1 MTTATTIS
9 ASLQRALNRNDFNLP
24 DALLFSEEKLRE
36 MPGFGAQTI
45 NELREHRLE
54 HPFISAQVEPEMAL
68 PIHDRLQIVREAV
81 TYIKRTELGGN
92 APYKSA
98 VSHDAIIEKVRP
110 HLVAQ
115 KIAWHPIDIEILGRD
130 EVISKQ
136 GNRSIWTQAKVTIR
150 FYCTDLPNE
159 HIDIPVIAEGLDN
172 QDKGSAK
179 LMTYADKSA
188 LMWLFNIQRGDD
200 PDFDRLAPG
209 SGADDEITERVNRVR
224 TLYENHPDFSEKP
237 QAGIQGYL
245 VRLARSRGRFRIPT
259 MYDLTEDQLDQWIVE
274 LENEAQQHG
283 GSTDASNESTDQAG
297 QI

>member
-1 MTTATTIS
+1 MTTKKKTS
-9 ASLQRALNRNDFNLP
+9 NRKRIEPTGDTRRILDAADFEN
-24 DALLFSEEKLRE
+24 
-36 MPGFGAQTI
+36 
-45 NELREHRLE
+45 
-54 HPFISAQVEPEMAL
+54 VECLAFL
-68 PIHDRLQIVREAV
+68 PITDRIQKVREEV
-81 TYIKRTELGGN
+81 TYIRRTELGGN

-110 HLVAQ
+110 HLVAA

-150 FYCTDLPNE
+150 YYCTDMPGE

-179 LMTYADKSA
+179 LMTYADKSG
-188 LMWLFNIQRGDD
+188 LMWLLNLQRGDD

-209 SGADDEITERVNRVR
+209 SGADDDITKRVNDIR
-224 TLYENHPDFSEKP
+224 TLYENHPDFKDSP

-245 VRLARSRGRFRIPT
+245 VRLARSRGRHRVPT
-259 MYDLTEDQLDQWIVE
+259 MYDLSEDQLDRWIAE
-274 LENEAQQHG
+274 LTDEVKKHG
-283 GSTDASNESTDQAG
+283 GSHGRTTDGTKR
-297 QI
+297 